1 MCKHI
6 TVNGSSHEVVA
17 LVSSVAPLGAGQ
29 AMTARVI
36 SRLESG
42 HGGLVRGGSIH
53 AMAILGSWEVR
64 PMPALDS
71 RRLNSLVSSIEHE
84 RSTRTRGLGG
94 RYIHP

>member
-1 MCKHI
+1 MPMCKHI
-6 TVNGSSHEVVA
+6 TVNGSSHEIVA

-53 AMAILGSWEVR
+53 AMAILGSWWADPCRLSILVGHQFSR
-64 PMPALDS
+64 QLD
-71 RRLNSLVSSIEHE
+71 
-84 RSTRTRGLGG
+84 
-94 RYIHP
+94 